1 MKKIIIRQ
9 AELNDLPQIVKLMTE
24 DVLGSQREL
33 YTEPLPKCYIDAF
46 ENISKDKNSILLV
59 ACDNGTVIGNLQITF
74 TQYLSHKGSIRATI
88 ENVHIAENKR
98 NLGIGTQLMNYAIN
112 MAKEKSCS
120 IVQLTSN
127 KTRTDAHRFYERLGF
142 KSTHE
147 GMKLEI

>member
-9 AELNDLPQIVKLMTE
+9 AELNNLPQIVKLMTE

-74 TQYLSHKGSIRATI
+74 TQ
-88 ENVHIAENKR
+88 
-98 NLGIGTQLMNYAIN
+98 
-112 MAKEKSCS
+112 
-120 IVQLTSN
+120 
-127 KTRTDAHRFYERLGF
+127 
-142 KSTHE
+142 
-147 GMKLEI
+147 